1 MTKINFNAQNI
12 SWTEAMEAHAREAI
26 EHGMRRVATEDMA
39 YTVKVSVTDKKA
51 NLIKVEL
58 SGAGFR
64 AQCTNKDFYSAMT
77 AVVSKFKSL
86 VLRHTKKAL
95 AKKRHIVEV
104 DNNFEEDIVEQLIF
118 KEKLFML
125 EPYDIDTAVK
135 NFERTDYNFYIFK
148 DIDAD
153 QWFSQ
158 AFATSTTIYF
168 RDFYLPERKRPPLH

>member
-12 SWTEAMEAHAREAI
+12 SWTESMEAHAREAI
-26 EHGMRRVATEDMA
+26 EHGMRRVATDDMV

-104 DNNFEEDIVEQLIF
+104 DTNVEEDIVEQLIF

-125 EPYDIDTAVK
+125 EPCDIDTAIK
-135 NFERTDYNFYIFK
+135 NFERTDYNFYVFK
-148 DIDAD
+148 DMDDGCNVAVL
-153 QWFSQ
+153 
-158 AFATSTTIYF
+158 Y
-168 RDFYLPERKRPPLH
+168 KRVDGTLGLIRCR

>member
-12 SWTEAMEAHAREAI
+12 SWTEAMEAHATEAI
-26 EHGMRRVATEDMA
+26 ERGMRRIATEDMV
-39 YTVKVSVTDKKA
+39 YSVKVSVADKKA

-86 VLRHTKKAL
+86 VLRHAKKTL
-95 AKKRHIVEV
+95 AKKRHIVAFDDV
-104 DNNFEEDIVEQLIF
+104 VVEDAVEQLIY

-125 EPYDIDTAVK
+125 EPCDLDTAVK
-135 NFERTDYNFYIFK
+135 NFERTDYNFYVFK
-148 DIDAD
+148 D
-153 QWFSQ
+153 
-158 AFATSTTIYF
+158 
-168 RDFYLPERKRPPLH
+168 RDSDCEVAILYKRVDGTLGLIRCR

>member
-26 EHGMRRVATEDMA
+26 EYGMRRVATEDMV

-95 AKKRHIVEV
+95 AKKRHTAAFDEIVV
-104 DNNFEEDIVEQLIF
+104 EDAIEQIIC

-125 EPYDIDTAVK
+125 EPCDIDTAVK

-148 DIDAD
+148 DTDSNDEVAVLYRRVD
-153 QWFSQ
+153 G
-158 AFATSTTIYF
+158 TIGLI
-168 RDFYLPERKRPPLH
+168 RCR

>member
-26 EHGMRRVATEDMA
+26 EHSMQRVVDEDMV
-39 YTVKVSVTDKKA
+39 YTVKVSVIDKRA

-95 AKKRHIVEV
+95 AKKRHIAAFDEIVVE
-104 DNNFEEDIVEQLIF
+104 DAVEQIIC
-118 KEKLFML
+118 KEKLFVL
-125 EPYDIDTAVK
+125 EPCDIDTAVR

-148 DIDAD
+148 DTDSNDEVAVLYRRVD
-153 QWFSQ
+153 R
-158 AFATSTTIYF
+158 TIGLI
-168 RDFYLPERKRPPLH
+168 RCR

>member
-12 SWTEAMEAHAREAI
+12 TWTEAMEAHATEAI
-26 EHGMRRVATEDMA
+26 EHGMRRIALDNMV

-86 VLRHTKKAL
+86 VLRHAKKTL
-95 AKKRHIVEV
+95 AKKRHIAAFDEIVVE
-104 DNNFEEDIVEQLIF
+104 DATEQLIC
-118 KEKLFML
+118 KEKLFVL
-125 EPYDIDTAVK
+125 EPCDLDTAIK

-148 DIDAD
+148 DIDSNDEVAVLYRRVD
-153 QWFSQ
+153 G
-158 AFATSTTIYF
+158 TLGLI
-168 RDFYLPERKRPPLH
+168 RCR

>member
-12 SWTEAMEAHAREAI
+12 SWTEAMEAYAREAI
-26 EHGMRRVATEDMA
+26 EHGMRRVATDDIA

-95 AKKRHIVEV
+95 AKKRHAVEV
-104 DNNFEEDIVEQLIF
+104 DINFEDDIVEQLIF
-118 KEKLFML
+118 KEKLFVL
-125 EPYDIDTAVK
+125 EPCDLDTAVK
-135 NFERTDYNFYIFK
+135 NFERTDYNFYVFK
-148 DIDAD
+148 DRDSNDELAI
-153 QWFSQ
+153 
-158 AFATSTTIYF
+158 IY
-168 RDFYLPERKRPPLH
+168 KRVDGTLGLIRCR

>member
-1 MTKINFNAQNI
+1 MTKINFNAQNV

-26 EHGMRRVATEDMA
+26 EHGMQRVATDDMA
-39 YTVKVSVTDKKA
+39 YTVKVSVTDRKA

-95 AKKRHIVEV
+95 AKKRHIAAFDEIVVE
-104 DNNFEEDIVEQLIF
+104 DAVEQIIC
-118 KEKLFML
+118 KEKLFVL
-125 EPYDIDTAVK
+125 EPCDIDTAVR

-148 DIDAD
+148 DTDSNDEVAVLYRRVD
-153 QWFSQ
+153 G
-158 AFATSTTIYF
+158 TIGLI
-168 RDFYLPERKRPPLH
+168 RCR